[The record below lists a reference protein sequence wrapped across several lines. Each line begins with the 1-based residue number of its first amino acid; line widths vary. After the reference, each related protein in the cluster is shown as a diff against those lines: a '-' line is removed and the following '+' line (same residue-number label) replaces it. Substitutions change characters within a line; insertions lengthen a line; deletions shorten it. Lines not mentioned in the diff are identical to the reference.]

1 MNDLYAAITQHA
13 LKRPESIALRSG
25 ALRLNYLQLLEQI
38 AQFRKHYSQADS
50 PRAIALAVANHPA
63 WVIIDVAALTD
74 NIPLVPLPSF
84 FTDAQILHAVTD
96 AGADCLIT
104 DMPERFRGILSTYIL
119 NEKELIVANKELAQF
134 ELNLPTITLPETT
147 TKITYT
153 SGTTGSPKG
162 VCLNT
167 AAMLNVAFSIA
178 KATEIAEESEHLCV
192 LPLSTLLENV
202 AGVYASLIAG
212 GVTHLLPSEQVGLN
226 GSQLDIKQ
234 LHQSLLQ
241 TQANTAIFIPELLGA
256 LVAAMEQGLPRLPHL
271 KFLAVGGASVPKA
284 LLVRAQALGL
294 PVYQGYGLS
303 ECASVVALNTMK
315 ENRIGSVGKPLA
327 HVEVKLAEDD
337 EILVKGVNFLGY
349 TGTALPDSQVWY
361 ATGDIG
367 TIDDENYLYIKGRK
381 KNIFI
386 TSFGRNVSPEWVE
399 AELLNSP
406 NIAQAYVFGEAKPW
420 NVALIVAKPN
430 FSASMLDKDLAKDID
445 AINQRLPDYAQVRKW
460 LLVKPFTPSN
470 NQLTLNGRL
479 KRKEI
484 YQAYEQAI
492 ENVYKEVA

>member
-13 LKRPESIALRSG
+13 LERPESIALRSDV
-25 ALRLNYLQLLEQI
+25 LRFNYPQLLEQI
-38 AQFRKHYSQADS
+38 TQFRHHYFKVDS
-50 PRAIALAVANHPA
+50 PRVIALAVSNHPA
-63 WVIIDVAALTD
+63 WVVIDVAALTD

-84 FTDAQILHAVTD
+84 FTDSQILHAITD
-96 AGADCLIT
+96 AGADGLIT
-104 DMPERFRGILSTYIL
+104 DIPGRFRDILGTCIL
-119 NEKELIVANKELAQF
+119 KEKTLIVANKELVQF
-134 ELNLPTITLPETT
+134 ELKLPASTLPETT

-162 VCLNT
+162 VCLST

-178 KATEIAEESEHLCV
+178 KATAIAEESEHLCV

-202 AGVYASLIAG
+202 AGVYASLITG
-212 GVTHLLPSEQVGLN
+212 GVIHLLPGEQVGLN
-226 GSQLDIKQ
+226 GSQLNIRQ

-241 TQANTAIFIPELLGA
+241 TKANTAIFIPELMGA
-256 LVAAMEQGLPRLPHL
+256 LVAAMEHGLPPLPYL

-303 ECASVVALNTMK
+303 ECASVVALNTIK

-349 TGTALPDSQVWY
+349 TGSALPDRQEWY

-406 NIAQAYVFGEAKPW
+406 GIAQAYIFGEAKPW

-430 FSASMLDKDLAKDID
+430 FSASMLDKDID
-445 AINQRLPDYAQVRKW
+445 AINQRLPDYAQVKKW
-460 LLVKPFTPSN
+460 VLANPFTHSN
-470 NQLTLNGRL
+470 GQLTLNGRL

-492 ENVYKEVA
+492 ENVYEEVA